1 MRIPARCLLLALPLL
16 ALPVAAQKHRFLLEE
31 TVVSPGMGGQFESAQ
46 KDYCAAIV
54 RGGAPSCLVFSIATF
69 GQSGIYFTLLPFS
82 SFLHY
87 DQGKYTDKGMTREQ
101 ANALSARRTPAIAAN
116 HESALV
122 LDRDLSFSNA
132 SNTDK
137 PLNLF
142 VEYRVR
148 PGCLNA
154 FLARVHSMVLPEVR
168 KSGTAAFEVLRTVL
182 GESTDRVFL
191 VTRLDNFAQLDEE
204 KSLLNE
210 SAFGS
215 DFLAQNVEH
224 IDTYILRYR
233 ADLSSAPTNSAQ

>member
-1 MRIPARCLLLALPLL
+1 MSISAKCLLLALPLL
-16 ALPVAAQKHRFLLEE
+16 ALPVAAQTHRFLLEE
-31 TVVSPGMGGQFESAQ
+31 TAVGPGMGGQFESAQ
-46 KDYCAAIV
+46 KDYCAAVV
-54 RGGAPSCLVFSIATF
+54 RGGAPACLVFSTATF
-69 GQSGIYFTLLPFS
+69 GQSGRYLTLLPFA

-101 ANALSARRTPAIAAN
+101 ANALSARRTPAISAN
-116 HESALV
+116 HESALALV
-122 LDRDLSFSNA
+122 GDLSFSNA
-132 SNTDK
+132 SNADK

-148 PGCLNA
+148 PGCLNT
-154 FLARVHSMVLPEVR
+154 FLARVQSMVLPEAR
-168 KSGTAAFEVLRTVL
+168 KSGTAAFEVLRTVV

-191 VTRLDNFAQLDEE
+191 VTRLDSFAQMNEE

-215 DFLAQNVEH
+215 AFLAQNVEH

-233 ADLSSAPTNSAQ
+233 ADLSSDPANPAH